1 MTLKTFKIPYGTTM
15 QEVQL
20 PEEKVIYDIH
30 GNKAETKDDLCAETL
45 RALREPIDSKPL
57 AQLVKKGDKITIIV
71 SDLTRMVRTKEFL
84 PVILSEL
91 NANDI
96 VDDDICIVVATG
108 THRGHTPAENIEVYG
123 KMFANALKF
132 INMTAWLRI

>member
-1 MTLKTFKIPYGTTM
+1 MTLKTFKIPYGHTV

-30 GNKAETKDDLCAETL
+30 GNKAETKSDLQAETL

-57 AQLVKKGDKITIIV
+57 AQLLKKGDKVTIIV

-84 PVILSEL
+84 PVISMICDTGMPF
-91 NANDI
+91 NSANI
-96 VDDDICIVVATG
+96 SAIFTSSFG
-108 THRGHTPAENIEVYG
+108 LFRPP
-123 KMFANALKF
+123 
-132 INMTAWLRI
+132 